1 MHSESLAHEVEE
13 EFGRLDILVN
23 NAGIAIG
30 RGQSSRD
37 ADLDVVRET
46 REMNLFDTWR
56 LCEALVPLM
65 RRNGYGKIV
74 NTSSGMGSGSPAYR
88 VSKTLDLSISA

>member
-1 MHSESLAHEVEE
+1 M
-13 EFGRLDILVN
+13 
-23 NAGIAIG
+23 
-30 RGQSSRD
+30 
-37 ADLDVVRET
+37 VRET

-74 NTSSGMGSGSPAYR
+74 NASSGMGSGSPAYR
-88 VSKTLDLSISA
+88 VSKTLDPSISA